1 MIGTDHGMRAH
12 GDGWV
17 VTVALIEGVDLALLE
32 STGLSDPYVV
42 FTCNGQTRSSS
53 VKLET
58 SDPQWNG
65 LAFLLVSYLKLI
77 SCSDMNVLYI
87 IPCWFLY

>member
-1 MIGTDHGMRAH
+1 MSVLHHTVQLMSVLHSLMIGTDHGLKAH

-17 VTVALIEGVDLALLE
+17 VTVALIEGVDLASLE
-32 STGLSDPYVV
+32 STALSDPYVV
-42 FTCNGQTRSSS
+42 LTCNGQTRSSS

-65 LAFLLVSYLKLI
+65 LAF
-77 SCSDMNVLYI
+77 
-87 IPCWFLY
+87 

>member
-1 MIGTDHGMRAH
+1 MKAH

-17 VTVALIEGVDLALLE
+17 VTVALIEGVGLASLE

-65 LAFLLVSYLKLI
+65 LPSDLLLI
-77 SCSDMNVLYI
+77 TKERKKQL
-87 IPCWFLY
+87 F

>member
-1 MIGTDHGMRAH
+1 MKAH

-17 VTVALIEGVDLALLE
+17 VTVALIEGADLVSLE

-65 LAFLLVSYLKLI
+65 LTF
-77 SCSDMNVLYI
+77 
-87 IPCWFLY
+87 

>member
-1 MIGTDHGMRAH
+1 MKAH

-17 VTVALIEGVDLALLE
+17 VTVALIEGVDLVSLE

-65 LAFLLVSYLKLI
+65 LSL
-77 SCSDMNVLYI
+77 
-87 IPCWFLY
+87 

>member
-1 MIGTDHGMRAH
+1 MKAH

-17 VTVALIEGVDLALLE
+17 VIVALIEIEGAGLVSLE

-42 FTCNGQTRSSS
+42 FTCNGQTWSSY

-65 LAFLLVSYLKLI
+65 LSF
-77 SCSDMNVLYI
+77 
-87 IPCWFLY
+87 

>member
-1 MIGTDHGMRAH
+1 MTGTDHGLKAQ

-17 VTVALIEGVDLALLE
+17 LTVALIEGVDLTSLE

-42 FTCNGQTRSSS
+42 LTCNGQTRSSS

-58 SDPQWNG
+58 SNPQWNG
-65 LAFLLVSYLKLI
+65 LAF
-77 SCSDMNVLYI
+77 
-87 IPCWFLY
+87 

>member
-1 MIGTDHGMRAH
+1 MKAH

-17 VTVALIEGVDLALLE
+17 VTVALIEGVDLASLE

-65 LAFLLVSYLKLI
+65 LPSDLLLI
-77 SCSDMNVLYI
+77 TKERKKQL
-87 IPCWFLY
+87 F

>member
-1 MIGTDHGMRAH
+1 MKAH

-17 VTVALIEGVDLALLE
+17 VTVALIEGVDLASLE

-65 LAFLLVSYLKLI
+65 LPSDLLLI
-77 SCSDMNVLYI
+77 TKERKKEL
-87 IPCWFLY
+87 F

>member
-1 MIGTDHGMRAH
+1 MHPFPLIGTDHGLKAH

-17 VTVALIEGVDLALLE
+17 LTVALIEGVDLASLE
-32 STGLSDPYVV
+32 SEGLSDPYVV

-53 VKLET
+53 VKLQT

-65 LAFLLVSYLKLI
+65 LAF
-77 SCSDMNVLYI
+77 
-87 IPCWFLY
+87 

>member
-1 MIGTDHGMRAH
+1 MKAH

-17 VTVALIEGVDLALLE
+17 VTVALIEGVDLVSLE

-65 LAFLLVSYLKLI
+65 LSF
-77 SCSDMNVLYI
+77 
-87 IPCWFLY
+87 